1 MALSKARA
9 SIVQPFH
16 YTLIFWSI
24 IFGFLFYISE
34 PDVQTYSDGLWWALV
49 TITTVGYGDITPLT
63 NLGRIIASSLMI
75 MGIGFIATI
84 TAAVSSYFISSFGD
98 NEVTINELGDKL
110 DKLESEIINLKKELN
125 DK

>member
-1 MALSKARA
+1 M
-9 SIVQPFH
+9 
-16 YTLIFWSI
+16 
-24 IFGFLFYISE
+24 
-34 PDVQTYSDGLWWALV
+34 QTYSDGLWWALV

-84 TAAVSSYFISSFGD
+84 TAAVSAYFISSFGD
-98 NEVTINELGDKL
+98 NEVTINELGKKL

>member
-1 MALSKARA
+1 
-9 SIVQPFH
+9 
-16 YTLIFWSI
+16 
-24 IFGFLFYISE
+24 
-34 PDVQTYSDGLWWALV
+34 
-49 TITTVGYGDITPLT
+49 
-63 NLGRIIASSLMI
+63 MI